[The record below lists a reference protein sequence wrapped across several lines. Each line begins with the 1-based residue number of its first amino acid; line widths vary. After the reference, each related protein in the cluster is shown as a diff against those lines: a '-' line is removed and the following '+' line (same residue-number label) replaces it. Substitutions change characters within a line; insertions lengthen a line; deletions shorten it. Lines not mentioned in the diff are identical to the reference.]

1 MSESKRRG
9 APYKAGLDYIPQTV
23 DPMSDMR
30 IYDLTDKYGPLGY
43 MVYDL
48 TLKYIMSQG
57 YYVEC
62 SLPVFVRMI
71 QSRIG
76 NRWIRNRAVV
86 EQVIHYMADI
96 GLLDDDLLSVGVIT
110 SADAQRLYYET
121 AVKRLRRRP
130 NTEKYWLLDQ
140 PSGNVEGQEEASGL
154 LNLPSG
160 QINAEES
167 RINAELNRINAEL
180 IHTEKKE
187 KEKENNIDI
196 GSAESLGN
204 SEVDKALS
212 AYIMMRRTRGRL
224 SDIQIQELIT
234 VLTGITIDPA
244 EQVQVIRQATVHG
257 WSSFYPVTK
266 PKAAER
272 QAKTGSGR
280 KTSSF
285 YNFEQRKYDYDQL
298 EAAMLNMPI
307 ETGEAAAEG
316 DECKTG

>member
-1 MSESKRRG
+1 MARRG
-9 APYKAGLDYIPQTV
+9 AQLKTGLDYIPQTV

-30 IYDLTDKYGPLGY
+30 IYDLTDQYGPLGY

-48 TLKYIMSQG
+48 TLKYILSQG

-62 SLPVFVRMI
+62 DLPVFVRMI

-76 NRWIRNRAVV
+76 NRWVKNRAVV

-110 SADAQRLYYET
+110 SVDAQRLYYET

-130 NTEKYWLLDQ
+130 NTESYWLLDR
-140 PSGNVEGQEEASGL
+140 PSDENEEKEEASGL
-154 LNLPSG
+154 LNAPSE
-160 QINAEES
+160 QINAGES

-180 IHTEKKE
+180 NRIEKKE
-187 KEKENNIDI
+187 NKKENSIYMGAAPD
-196 GSAESLGN
+196 
-204 SEVDKALS
+204 SEVEKAFD
-212 AYIMMRRTRGRL
+212 AYILMRRSRGRL
-224 SDIQIQELIT
+224 SDVQVQELST
-234 VLTGITIDPA
+234 VLAGITADPV

-257 WSSFYPVTK
+257 WNSFYPLRK
-266 PKAAER
+266 PEASKQPAKA
-272 QAKTGSGR
+272 GSSR

-298 EAAMLNMPI
+298 EAALLNMPI
-307 ETGEAAAEG
+307 EAGDAADPELKEG
-316 DECKTG
+316 AG

>member
-9 APYKAGLDYIPQTV
+9 APYKSGLDYIPQSV

-30 IYDLTDKYGPLGY
+30 IYDLTDSYGPLGY

-48 TLKYIMSQG
+48 TIKYVLSKG

-76 NRWIRNRAVV
+76 NRWVKNRAVV

-96 GLLDDDLLSVGVIT
+96 GLLDDGLLDKGVIT

-140 PSGNVEGQEEASGL
+140 PSETSEGQEEASGL
-154 LNLPSG
+154 LNAPSEEL
-160 QINAEES
+160 NAGES
-167 RINAELNRINAEL
+167 RINSALNRINAEL
-180 IHTEKKE
+180 NGTKRKEKKN
-187 KEKENNIDI
+187 NNIDI
-196 GSAESLGN
+196 GSAGLLGD
-204 SEVDKALS
+204 SEADKAMA
-212 AYIMMRRTRGRL
+212 AYIMMRRSRGRL
-224 SDIQIQELIT
+224 SDIQVQELLT
-234 VLTGITIDPA
+234 VLNGITTDPA

-257 WSSFYPVTK
+257 WSSFYPVKKQQPAADKK
-266 PKAAER
+266 P
-272 QAKTGSGR
+272 SGKKR
-280 KTSSF
+280 GNF
-285 YNFEQRKYDYDQL
+285 YTFEQRTYDHETL
-298 EAAMLNMPI
+298 EAALLNMPPVA
-307 ETGEAAAEG
+307 GDDAEG
-316 DECKTG
+316 GECRTG